1 MATYTIKCANC
12 NIVINELLAFIQ
24 NKADVMDEESLA
36 RICCD
41 CFSEEDIVVSKRLLF
56 ESVPTAKRVIRRN
69 KGKNV
74 RDIDDIIS
82 LLKQT
87 DPELVPTFVAR
98 DLQKL
103 PPVTFDHVDVTKL
116 LKDIILLQV
125 QVRSFPKEYVTSS
138 QLLEVKNEIE
148 ALKKASIVNDF
159 INTRRVATYRN
170 VEVNT
175 FDSGPMALQQ
185 SIENT
190 PSPQIIQNSE
200 NIFSPNIEGTPTCH
214 NIGCVTAERVP
225 ISVTAHSPLLPRY
238 RMQGQD
244 SAVSLAPTDKIA
256 RISTTCKT
264 DQSIINR
271 SLTERSSRNNSRE
284 NISSITPITK
294 KTAAETLRDTV
305 GQRSQNMNDGWK
317 KVEYKKRKNKLTNIK
332 IGKANIEPDGKFKAA
347 DIKLPIFISNVSKHT
362 TEDDILEYIKNN
374 TNEEVFYDIDY
385 SRDYFIVPNLSLS
398 RFLMTENRDH
408 KKS

>member
-1 MATYTIKCANC
+1 
-12 NIVINELLAFIQ
+12 
-24 NKADVMDEESLA
+24 MDEESLV

-87 DPELVPTFVAR
+87 DPEL
-98 DLQKL
+98 
-103 PPVTFDHVDVTKL
+103 
-116 LKDIILLQV
+116 DIILLQV

-159 INTRRVATYRN
+159 INTRRGATYRN

-374 TNEEVFYDIDY
+374 TNEEIIHLAVED
-385 SRDYFIVPNLSLS
+385 RMLCCMQRGSLS
-398 RFLMTENRDH
+398 SMRRGVGAGGAGGRVPRAM
-408 KKS
+408 